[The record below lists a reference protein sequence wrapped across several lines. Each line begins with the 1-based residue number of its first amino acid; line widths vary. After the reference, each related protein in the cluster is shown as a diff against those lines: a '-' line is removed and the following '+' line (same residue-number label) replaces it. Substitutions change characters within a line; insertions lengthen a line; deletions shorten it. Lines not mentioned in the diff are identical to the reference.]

1 MSEQI
6 QVSDTVKDQMEKVS
20 KEDLMAIYTGKRP
33 EHIDYG
39 VYRSIKSFLDSMN
52 KERMRGTLIHC
63 SNAILDKDGDKE
75 VWKYTSKGIT
85 YEKPKVE

>member
-1 MSEQI
+1 MSKEI
-6 QVSDTVKDQMEKVS
+6 EVSESVKQQMEKIS
-20 KEDLMAIYTGKRP
+20 KEDIMTIYTGKRP

-63 SNAILDKDGDKE
+63 SNAVLDKDGDKE

-85 YEKPKVE
+85 YRNETNK